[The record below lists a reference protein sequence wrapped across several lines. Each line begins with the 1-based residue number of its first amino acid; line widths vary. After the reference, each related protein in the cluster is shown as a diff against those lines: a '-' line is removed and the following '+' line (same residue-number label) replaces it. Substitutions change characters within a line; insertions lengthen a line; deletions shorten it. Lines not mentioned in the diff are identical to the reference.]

1 MSREIPEEFPKV
13 KEVVEADADTVN
25 LSSENQPM
33 EADVGNDELTKE
45 NVVYN
50 EVESSEVN
58 EVNLL
63 SVVSDQTS
71 PIAAPRRS
79 SRSFI
84 DTENIP
90 LNYENTSKR
99 SFLPVGSKSDNESDN
114 DEDFG
119 YCSPKSKES
128 NETCLDKV
136 GNAEEVHSPPHN
148 EISNVAEKT
157 LSAEKT
163 ILKSNNEGNGTMSSS
178 METSLS
184 NSGEKES
191 KNAEEIDSPHNESR
205 MNVSEKTLSAEKTSN
220 DEGNDQSSSKRVT
233 RSKITNQPTELDD
246 SAPRRLTRTKAKA
259 LDGSLNEG
267 GDDVGSRRMTRTKTK
282 SGDTSATEV
291 QSERRVTRSKVSKV
305 ASDEE
310 NSKAQRST
318 RTFSKKEASTA
329 SLTKSAAS
337 PRVRELAAKVL
348 SPATMSTP
356 PRATCNLGYTG
367 SPIRDRVRAFENA
380 VKESSRPKSSSDEE
394 VVPPPKT
401 PTAQY
406 FTPKRK
412 SSIASSLRK
421 VSAAR
426 KMTVSQVVEEQEVNV
441 VSPPRK
447 GLEARKSP
455 AKTKVNLNNS
465 RAPAGKIV
473 KAGKKVMAS
482 GGRGITP
489 GSGSGTGSN
498 SLMKSRSRMNII
510 EKAGRVTPL
519 EKAGRT
525 TPIEKA
531 GRTTPQGQGPVN
543 LRTGVTS
550 FLPQKPKGPT
560 LEEIQ
565 DKKGE
570 ERRMKE
576 QREAEARLR
585 KEEQMKQKADE
596 LKRQREERMK
606 RVREAREKNE
616 NNKEKELSKRREE
629 KETQEKLAVLKKKEE
644 RHKEAERK
652 RKEAEK
658 KGNDERLQKEENER
672 LRKEEDERKQAK
684 LHLEEE
690 RRKEKLHQEQQRK
703 EEEHRRM
710 EEKRAYA
717 AREKERILREQEE
730 LRKLNSQNSAPKS
743 DLNST
748 YNKPGDATFNKTQT
762 FDQSIVSD
770 FHFNF

>member
-1 MSREIPEEFPKV
+1 M
-13 KEVVEADADTVN
+13 N
-25 LSSENQPM
+25 LSSENQLM
-33 EADVGNDELTKE
+33 EAEAGNDEPTEE
-45 NVVYN
+45 NVVSN

-63 SVVSDQTS
+63 SVVSDQMS
-71 PIAAPRRS
+71 PIATPRKS
-79 SRSFI
+79 FRSFVV
-84 DTENIP
+84 TENII
-90 LNYENTSKR
+90 NENTSKR
-99 SFLPVGSKSDNESDN
+99 SLLPVGSKSDNESDH
-114 DEDFG
+114 DEDFDN
-119 YCSPKSKES
+119 CSPQSKES
-128 NETCLDKV
+128 YETCPDKGGNEPISSSMKTSFSNSGENPAYAV
-136 GNAEEVHSPPHN
+136 GEEESMNAEEVHSPHN
-148 EISNVAEKT
+148 ESSNVAEKT

-163 ILKSNNEGNGTMSSS
+163 ILKSNNVGNGTKSSS

-191 KNAEEIDSPHNESR
+191 KNAEEVDSPHNERR
-205 MNVSEKTLSAEKTSN
+205 MNVAEKTLSAEKTSN
-220 DEGNDQSSSKRVT
+220 
-233 RSKITNQPTELDD
+233 
-246 SAPRRLTRTKAKA
+246 
-259 LDGSLNEG
+259 NE
-267 GDDVGSRRMTRTKTK
+267 
-282 SGDTSATEV
+282 
-291 QSERRVTRSKVSKV
+291 VSKV

-489 GSGSGTGSN
+489 GSGSSTGSN

-531 GRTTPQGQGPVN
+531 RRTTPQGQGPVN

-690 RRKEKLHQEQQRK
+690 RMEKLHQEQQRK

>member
-1 MSREIPEEFPKV
+1 MSREIPEDFPKV
-13 KEVVEADADTVN
+13 EEVVEADKIVNSTVN
-25 LSSENQPM
+25 LSSENQLM
-33 EADVGNDELTKE
+33 EAEAGNDEPTEE
-45 NVVYN
+45 NVVSN

-63 SVVSDQTS
+63 SVVSDQMS
-71 PIAAPRRS
+71 PIATPRKS
-79 SRSFI
+79 SRSFVV
-84 DTENIP
+84 TENII
-90 LNYENTSKR
+90 NENTSKR
-99 SFLPVGSKSDNESDN
+99 SLLPVGSKSDNESDH
-114 DEDFG
+114 DEDFDN
-119 YCSPKSKES
+119 CSPQSKES
-128 NETCLDKV
+128 YETCPDKGGNEPISSSMKTSFSNSGENPAYAV
-136 GNAEEVHSPPHN
+136 GEEESMNAEEVHSPHN
-148 EISNVAEKT
+148 ESSNVAEKT

-163 ILKSNNEGNGTMSSS
+163 ILKSNNEGNDTMSSS

-191 KNAEEIDSPHNESR
+191 KNAEEVDSPHNERR
-205 MNVSEKTLSAEKTSN
+205 MNVAEKTLSAEKTSN
-220 DEGNDQSSSKRVT
+220 
-233 RSKITNQPTELDD
+233 
-246 SAPRRLTRTKAKA
+246 
-259 LDGSLNEG
+259 NE
-267 GDDVGSRRMTRTKTK
+267 
-282 SGDTSATEV
+282 
-291 QSERRVTRSKVSKV
+291 VSKV

-489 GSGSGTGSN
+489 GSGSSTGSN

-690 RRKEKLHQEQQRK
+690 RRMEKLHQEQQRK

>member
-1 MSREIPEEFPKV
+1 M
-13 KEVVEADADTVN
+13 N
-25 LSSENQPM
+25 LSSENQLM
-33 EADVGNDELTKE
+33 EAEAGNDEPTEE
-45 NVVYN
+45 NVVSN

-63 SVVSDQTS
+63 SVVSDQMS
-71 PIAAPRRS
+71 PIATPRKS
-79 SRSFI
+79 FRSFVV
-84 DTENIP
+84 TENII
-90 LNYENTSKR
+90 NENTSKR
-99 SFLPVGSKSDNESDN
+99 SLLPVGSKSDNESDH

-119 YCSPKSKES
+119 NCSPKSKES
-128 NETCLDKV
+128 NETCPDKV
-136 GNAEEVHSPPHN
+136 GNEPISSSMKTSFSNSGENPAYAVGEEESMNAEEVHSPHN
-148 EISNVAEKT
+148 ESSNVAEKT

-163 ILKSNNEGNGTMSSS
+163 ILKSNNVGNGTKSSS

-191 KNAEEIDSPHNESR
+191 KNAEEVDSPHNERR
-205 MNVSEKTLSAEKTSN
+205 MNVAEKTLSAEKTSN
-220 DEGNDQSSSKRVT
+220 
-233 RSKITNQPTELDD
+233 
-246 SAPRRLTRTKAKA
+246 
-259 LDGSLNEG
+259 NE
-267 GDDVGSRRMTRTKTK
+267 
-282 SGDTSATEV
+282 
-291 QSERRVTRSKVSKV
+291 VSKV

-489 GSGSGTGSN
+489 GSGSSTGSN

-531 GRTTPQGQGPVN
+531 RRTTPQGQGPVN

-658 KGNDERLQKEENER
+658 KGNDERVQKEENER

-690 RRKEKLHQEQQRK
+690 RRMEKLHQEQQRK

>member
-1 MSREIPEEFPKV
+1 M
-13 KEVVEADADTVN
+13 N
-25 LSSENQPM
+25 LSSENQLM
-33 EADVGNDELTKE
+33 EAEAGNDEPTEE
-45 NVVYN
+45 NVVSN

-63 SVVSDQTS
+63 SVVSDQMS
-71 PIAAPRRS
+71 PIATPRKS
-79 SRSFI
+79 SRSFVV
-84 DTENIP
+84 TENII
-90 LNYENTSKR
+90 NENTSKR
-99 SFLPVGSKSDNESDN
+99 SLLPVGSKSDNESDH
-114 DEDFG
+114 DEDFDN
-119 YCSPKSKES
+119 CSPQSKES
-128 NETCLDKV
+128 YETCPDKGGNEPISSSMKTSFSNSGENPAYAV
-136 GNAEEVHSPPHN
+136 GEEESMNAEEVHSPHN
-148 EISNVAEKT
+148 ESSNVAEKT

-191 KNAEEIDSPHNESR
+191 KNAEEVDSPHNERR
-205 MNVSEKTLSAEKTSN
+205 MNVAEKTLSAEKTSN
-220 DEGNDQSSSKRVT
+220 
-233 RSKITNQPTELDD
+233 
-246 SAPRRLTRTKAKA
+246 
-259 LDGSLNEG
+259 NE
-267 GDDVGSRRMTRTKTK
+267 
-282 SGDTSATEV
+282 
-291 QSERRVTRSKVSKV
+291 VSKV

-489 GSGSGTGSN
+489 GSGSSTGSN

-531 GRTTPQGQGPVN
+531 RRTTPQGQGPVN

-690 RRKEKLHQEQQRK
+690 RMEKLHQEQQRK